1 MVTLSDDAVAAAYA
15 RNTCAKMFGGEPRD
29 WVRVAIEAAAD
40 LSGVPHLH
48 VTDEMIE
55 VAIGESRAAAERGE
69 SMLGSTRSAV
79 EAALDLVPAEGAP
92 RPTPDKTS
100 MWLVVHW
107 PQVGDEVAESVW
119 TLEDDAKTE
128 AKRLNDELGP
138 GYVHYGY
145 RPVALDRPRDPALE
159 RAWG

>member
-1 MVTLSDDAVAAAYA
+1 MVTLSDNVVAAAYA

-29 WVRVAIEAAAD
+29 WVRVAIESAAD
-40 LSGVPHLH
+40 LSGIPHLQVSH
-48 VTDEMIE
+48 EMID
-55 VAIGESRAAAERGE
+55 VTIRESRAAERGE

-79 EAALDLVPAEGAP
+79 EAALDLVPVEA

-119 TLEDDAKTE
+119 TREGDAKAE

-145 RPVALDRPRDPALE
+145 RPVALNRPRDPALE
-159 RAWG
+159 RGWG